1 MLTEDDLQK
10 ISRMIREELFMYKLA
25 DNLIFSFEKAM
36 TSPNQMK
43 KESKNLNQAIND
55 YIATGDMANLQNLV
69 NRVEEEAELR
79 RQQQNKRSKMNE
91 SMGKVKENF
100 KKQNQIF

>member
-1 MLTEDDLQK
+1 MLTEEDLQK

-43 KESKNLNQAIND
+43 KESKNLNKAIND
-55 YIATGDMANLQNLV
+55 GFLKG
-69 NRVEEEAELR
+69 
-79 RQQQNKRSKMNE
+79 NKNS
-91 SMGKVKENF
+91 F
-100 KKQNQIF
+100 K

>member
-43 KESKNLNQAIND
+43 KESKNLFLIP
-55 YIATGDMANLQNLV
+55 YY
-69 NRVEEEAELR
+69 
-79 RQQQNKRSKMNE
+79 
-91 SMGKVKENF
+91 F
-100 KKQNQIF
+100 KSSISIL

>member
-55 YIATGDMANLQNLV
+55 YIATGDMTNLQNLV
-69 NRVEEEAELR
+69 NRVEEEAEVR
-79 RQQQNKRSKMNE
+79 RQQQDKRSKMNE
-91 SMGKVKENF
+91 SMDKVKEGF
-100 KKQNQIF
+100 KQNQIF